1 MPESQDQKQGPDIV
15 SLIKEYIS
23 TKVELTR
30 LTAIDK
36 ITTLVSSMIT
46 GAVVVVAML
55 LTFLFASITLAL
67 FLGELLN
74 SYAAGF
80 GIVALIY
87 LALAVITNMSKEKYI
102 NRFLQDFMVK
112 KIFNNKEEK

>member
-1 MPESQDQKQGPDIV
+1 MPESHDQKQSEDFV

-36 ITTLVSSMIT
+36 LTVLIASLITDAFIVI
-46 GAVVVVAML
+46 AIL
-55 LTFLFASITLAL
+55 LTFLFASLTLAL

-80 GIVALIY
+80 GIIALLY
-87 LALAVITNMSKEKYI
+87 LALALIANSTKEKYI
-102 NRFLQDFMVK
+102 TKFLQDFMIR
-112 KIFNNKEEK
+112 KIFNKKGK